1 VQKGPQEKRERHYL
15 RRKERN
21 EAGKKG
27 KKKKKKKK
35 KQLERGKE
43 NIPISLSVA
52 TFA

>member
-15 RRKERN
+15 RRKERK

-27 KKKKKKKK
+27 EKKK

>member
-1 VQKGPQEKRERHYL
+1 VQKGPQEKREPHCL
-15 RRKERN
+15 RRKERK

-27 KKKKKKKK
+27 KKKKKK